1 MHVLPTGSALRARPG
16 TDGVRR
22 QVIQR
27 AKGSAMTLR
36 SSASRY
42 ARALFDVGR
51 AEGLDL
57 DRIGDELSGV
67 AALVAGNEQL
77 QRVLGNPA
85 IPASRKRG
93 VVEGLLALSPL
104 SPVVSRLL
112 LLLADRDRLVLLPGL
127 ADAYRTRLMDFHN
140 VVRAEITTAVPI
152 PPDRVAA
159 LQGGLARLTGKEV
172 QLGVTV
178 DPSLVGGAVAR
189 IGSTVYDGS
198 VTTQL
203 EKLRQQLVLAE
214 V

>member
-1 MHVLPTGSALRARPG
+1 MHVLPTGSALRARAG
-16 TDGVRR
+16 AAGVRG
-22 QVIQR
+22 Q
-27 AKGSAMTLR
+27 AGAMTLR

-57 DRIGDELSGV
+57 HQVGEELSGV
-67 AALVAGNEQL
+67 AALVEGNEQL
-77 QRVLGNPA
+77 QLVLSHPA
-85 IPASRKRG
+85 IPAARKRG
-93 VVEGLLALSPL
+93 VVEGLLGLSPV

-112 LLLADRDRLVLLPGL
+112 LLLAERDRLVLLPGL
-127 ADAYRTRLMDFHN
+127 ADAFRTRLMDFHN
-140 VVRAEITTAVPI
+140 VVRAEITTAMPL

-159 LQGGLARLTGKEV
+159 LQDGLARLTGKEV
-172 QLGVTV
+172 QLGVRV

-203 EKLRQQLVLAE
+203 EKLKQQLVLAE